1 MHWGS
6 AAWSSDCHC
15 NVACNVFVQAGA
27 TAPRRSQLHGV
38 LHAQCATPV
47 LRPPLLC
54 STQEALARLLL
65 FTKLDAALQR
75 KIVAEMYERT
85 VVAGEILIKEGDTG
99 LGASEL
105 FVVKSGKFEVGCWRL
120 GAWHAQHAM
129 QVAHLHG
136 LFRHA
141 SAAALAH
148 SMSACSV
155 SEPMHA
161 LQCQPHVCWRAPQSR
176 ASTAI
181 LPQRPCHHPSCPTF
195 PCAAATPLPIPHPR
209 PSLHP
214 PVCSQVLQR
223 RQGQNVRV
231 NMKGPGDCFG
241 EVSLMYDCPR
251 SATVAATVD
260 GAVWVM
266 DRGVFRYEDGA
277 AASSIVFAMG

>member
-148 SMSACSV
+148 SISACSV
-155 SEPMHA
+155 SAHA
-161 LQCQPHVCWRAPQSR
+161 CASMPATCLLEGTAVAGFNSR
-176 ASTAI
+176 PAHSG
-181 LPQRPCHHPSCPTF
+181 H
-195 PCAAATPLPIPHPR
+195 ATNPR
-209 PSLHP
+209 VLLLTLSPSLTRALLCTHLSAHRC
-214 PVCSQVLQR
+214 CS
-223 RQGQNVRV
+223 
-231 NMKGPGDCFG
+231 
-241 EVSLMYDCPR
+241 
-251 SATVAATVD
+251 AARARTCV
-260 GAVWVM
+260 
-266 DRGVFRYEDGA
+266 
-277 AASSIVFAMG
+277 